1 MKQHHSIFP
10 PAASLACALI
20 LMLAACTSDALDEL
34 PPAGTDPDAR
44 PLTITVSDGGMYATG
59 QTRAQERG
67 YSTVFTEGDRIGLYV
82 VKDGTLEVKNLCL
95 TLQGGKWTLPAGT
108 SQLLYSPDKSY
119 HAYYPYRKDGD
130 LNGKVSPGDEDFFKS
145 VVQLWSVNPDQS
157 TYAQYTASDL
167 MTARGVYNNHTL
179 SFAMEHRMSL
189 FILQVPATKYTYTEK
204 IDSREISKSYYRY
217 TAVISENSFWQE
229 NPCTARLLVNTKSL
243 ALLDP
248 EPYKYYYNGAKETFN
263 LKYSQLN
270 LQPGK
275 YTVHTLDDSKVTE
288 EFRSL
293 KAGDYYMQDG
303 SILPGDEDVKPF
315 RDELQESC
323 LGVVF
328 WVGEIEGKHWTRPG
342 SPKGD
347 CLLMR
352 DHPECVHGMVV
363 AMRDVSSQKVKWA
376 TGKGATEDIYEW
388 AQKSFKD
395 FTSGEQADWEEI
407 RASDIYFGYCSS
419 RLMALYG
426 SRNSDTTFPVCNAIA
441 DYAAVHP
448 APAGSS
454 GWFLPSQYE
463 LATLFFGAPIH
474 FGESGSP
481 YYYEN
486 LQMLNKINPQI
497 AMASGNE
504 LIGEYW
510 SSNESSTGTGTVAWR
525 VNLALPGY
533 GVRPK
538 NNTYKV
544 RAVLAF

>member
-67 YSTVFTEGDRIGLYV
+67 YSTVFTEGDCIGLYV

-95 TLQGGKWTLPAGT
+95 TLQGGKWTLPAGA

-119 HAYYPYRKDGD
+119 HAYYPYQNDSD
-130 LNGKVSPGDEDFFKS
+130 MNGKVSPGDKDFFKLL
-145 VVQLWSVNPDQS
+145 VKAWSVKDNQS

-189 FILQVPATKYTYTEK
+189 LILQVPATKYNYTEK
-204 IDSREISKSYYRY
+204 IDGREISKSYYRY
-217 TAVISENSFWQE
+217 TAAISKNSYWQE
-229 NPCTARLLVNTKSL
+229 NPCTARLLVNTKETAVL
-243 ALLDP
+243 VPGA
-248 EPYKYYYNGAKETFN
+248 YKYYYNGAEETFN
-263 LKYSQLN
+263 FDYSQLK

-275 YTVHTLDDSKVTE
+275 YTVHQVGDSKVTE
-288 EFRSL
+288 KFRSL

-328 WVGEIEGKHWTRPG
+328 WVGEIEGIHWTQIDR
-342 SPKGD
+342 KMGD
-347 CLLMR
+347 RLLMR

-363 AMRDVSSQKVKWA
+363 AMRDASSQKVKWA
-376 TGKGATEDIYEW
+376 TGKGTTEHIYKW
-388 AQKSFKD
+388 VQKSFNE

-407 RASDIYFGYCSS
+407 LASDIYFGYCSS
-419 RLMALYG
+419 RLMPLYG
-426 SRNSDTTFPVCNAIA
+426 SRHSDTTFPALDAIA
-441 DYAAVHP
+441 DYAATYP

-454 GWFLPSQYE
+454 GWFLPGSYE
-463 LATLFFGAPIH
+463 LATLCFGVPTNFA
-474 FGESGSP
+474 GD
-481 YYYEN
+481 YTQLN
-486 LQMLNKINPQI
+486 MLKKTINPQI
-497 AMASGNE
+497 DKAVGDKLIGKYWSGNE
-504 LIGEYW
+504 WGSLDKVW
-510 SSNESSTGTGTVAWR
+510 HVDVTT
-525 VNLALPGY
+525 PDY
-533 GVRPK
+533 GVKPK
-538 NNTYKV
+538 TNTYEV

>member
-67 YSTVFTEGDRIGLYV
+67 YSTVFTEGDCIGLYV

-95 TLQGGKWTLPAGT
+95 TLQGGKWTLPAGA
-108 SQLLYSPDKSY
+108 SQLFYSPDKSY
-119 HAYYPYRKDGD
+119 HAYYPYQNDNYM
-130 LNGKVSPGDEDFFKS
+130 NGKVSPGDEDFFKY
-145 VVQLWSVNPDQS
+145 VVDEWSVNPDQS

-217 TAVISENSFWQE
+217 TAVISENLYWQE
-229 NPCTARLLVNTKSL
+229 NPYTARLLVNTKSL

-248 EPYKYYYNGAKETFN
+248 GPYKYYYDGTEETFN
-263 LKYSQLN
+263 FDYSQLN

-275 YTVHTLDDSKVTE
+275 YTVHQVDDSKVTE
-288 EFRSL
+288 VFRSL

-315 RDELQESC
+315 RDELRKSC

-328 WVGEIEGKHWTRPG
+328 WVGEIEGMHWTRT
-342 SPKGD
+342 GD
-347 CLLMR
+347 KAGDRLLMR

-363 AMRDVSSQKVKWA
+363 AMRDASSQEVKWA
-376 TGKGATEDIYEW
+376 TGKGATEGIYEW
-388 AQKSFKD
+388 AESFKD

-407 RASDIYFGYCSS
+407 QKSDLSFGYCSS

-426 SRNSDTTFPVCNAIA
+426 SRNSDTTFPVYDAIA
-441 DYAAVHP
+441 TYATARP
-448 APAGSS
+448 APTGSS
-454 GWFLPSQYE
+454 GWFLPGKNE
-463 LATLFFGAPIH
+463 LATLCFGVPTNFA
-474 FGESGSP
+474 GD
-481 YYYEN
+481 YTQLN
-486 LQMLNKINPQI
+486 MLKKTINPQI
-497 AMASGNE
+497 DKAVGDKLIGKYWSGNE
-504 LIGEYW
+504 WGSLDKVW
-510 SSNESSTGTGTVAWR
+510 HVDVTT
-525 VNLALPGY
+525 PDY
-533 GVRPK
+533 GVK
-538 NNTYKV
+538 LKTNTYKV

>member
-20 LMLAACTSDALDEL
+20 LMLAACTSAALDEL

-67 YSTVFTEGDRIGLYV
+67 YRTVFTEGDRIGLYV
-82 VKDGTLEVKNLCL
+82 VKDGTLEVENLCL

-108 SQLLYSPDKSY
+108 SQLLYSPDRSY
-119 HAYYPYRKDGD
+119 HAYYPYRD
-130 LNGKVSPGDEDFFKS
+130 NSYMSGKVSPGDEDFFK
-145 VVQLWSVNPDQS
+145 VVVYYWLVENNQN

-167 MTARGVYNNHTL
+167 MTARGVYSNHTL

-189 FILQVPATKYTYTEK
+189 LILQVPATKYTYTEK
-204 IDSREISKSYYRY
+204 IDGREISKSYYRY
-217 TAVISENSFWQE
+217 TAVISENSYWQE
-229 NPCTARLLVNTKSL
+229 NPCTARLLVNTKSPKI
-243 ALLDP
+243 LDP
-248 EPYKYYYNGAKETFN
+248 GPYEYYYKGNRETFYF
-263 LKYSQLN
+263 KYSQLN

-275 YTVHTLDDSKVTE
+275 YTVHKVGDNEAGKE
-288 EFRSL
+288 EFRPL
-293 KAGDYYMQDG
+293 AAGDYYMQDG
-303 SILPGDEDVKPF
+303 SILPGNGDVRLF
-315 RDELQESC
+315 RDELQKSC

-328 WVGEIEGKHWTRPG
+328 WVGEIDEMHWTQTGRLE
-342 SPKGD
+342 GD
-347 CLLMR
+347 HLLMR

-363 AMRDVSSQKVKWA
+363 AMHDTPQEVKWA
-376 TGKGATEDIYEW
+376 AGKGETESAYVW
-388 AQKSFKD
+388 AKSFND
-395 FTSGEQADWEEI
+395 FTPGEQADWEEI
-407 RASDIYFGYCSS
+407 RKSDLYFGYFRS
-419 RLMALYG
+419 RLMALYD
-426 SRNSDTTFPVCNAIA
+426 SRHNDTTFPVYNAIA
-441 DYAAVHP
+441 TYAGEHP

-454 GWFLPSQYE
+454 GWFLPGIYE
-463 LATLFFGAPIH
+463 LATLCFGVP
-474 FGESGSP
+474 ESYTEKGST

-510 SSNESSTGTGTVAWR
+510 SSNESGTVAWR
-525 VNLALPGY
+525 VNLDSPGY
-533 GVRPK
+533 GVKPK
-538 NNTYKV
+538 TDTYKV

>member
-108 SQLLYSPDKSY
+108 SQLLYSPGRSY

-130 LNGKVSPGDEDFFKS
+130 LTGGVLPGDEDFFKS
-145 VVQLWSVNPDQS
+145 VVNAWPVESNQR

-167 MTARGVYNNHTL
+167 MTARGVYSNHTL

-204 IDSREISKSYYRY
+204 IDGQEISKSYYRY
-217 TAVISENSFWQE
+217 TAVLSKNSYWQE
-229 NPCTARLLVNTKSL
+229 NPCTARLLVNTKNPKV
-243 ALLDP
+243 LDP
-248 EPYKYYYNGAKETFN
+248 GPYEYYYNGNRETFN
-263 LKYSQLN
+263 FDYSQLN

-275 YTVHTLDDSKVTE
+275 YTIHEIDSNEAGKE
-288 EFRSL
+288 EFRPL
-293 KAGDYYMQDG
+293 AAGDYYMQDG
-303 SILPGDEDVKPF
+303 SILPGNENVRPF

-328 WVGEIEGKHWTRPG
+328 WVGEIDEMHWTQTKDY
-342 SPKGD
+342 KGD
-347 CLLMR
+347 HLLMS

-363 AMRDVSSQKVKWA
+363 AMHDASQEVKWA
-376 TGKGATEDIYEW
+376 IGKGATESAYDW
-388 AQKSFKD
+388 AQSFEDK
-395 FTSGEQADWEEI
+395 FTIGENDDWKEI
-407 RASDIYFGYCSS
+407 RKSYMYFGYCRS

-426 SRNSDTTFPVCNAIA
+426 SRHDDTTFPVYNAIA

-454 GWFLPSQYE
+454 GWFLPGVNE
-463 LATLFFGAPIH
+463 LATLCFGAPDN
-474 FGESGSP
+474 FTASESP
-481 YYYEN
+481 YYFTN
-486 LQMLNKINPQI
+486 LKMLKEIINPQI

-510 SSNESSTGTGTVAWR
+510 SSNESSTVAWR

-533 GVRPK
+533 GMK
-538 NNTYKV
+538 SKTYTYKV

>member
-95 TLQGGKWTLPAGT
+95 TLQGGKWTLPAGA

-119 HAYYPYRKDGD
+119 HAYYPYQKDNYM
-130 LNGKVSPGDEDFFKS
+130 NGKVSPGDEDFFKY
-145 VVQLWSVNPDQS
+145 VVDEWSVNPDQS

-167 MTARGVYNNHTL
+167 MTARGMYNNHTL

-189 FILQVPATKYTYTEK
+189 LILQVPATKYNYAEK
-204 IDSREISKSYYRY
+204 IDGREISKSYYRY
-217 TAVISENSFWQE
+217 TAVISENSYWQE
-229 NPCTARLLVNTKSL
+229 NPCTARLLVNTKETAGSVQGSY
-243 ALLDP
+243 
-248 EPYKYYYNGAKETFN
+248 EYYYNGAKETFIFY
-263 LKYSQLN
+263 YSQLN

-275 YTVHTLDDSKVTE
+275 YTLHTLGDSKVTE
-288 EFRSL
+288 KFRPL

-315 RDELQESC
+315 RDELRKSC

-328 WVGEIEGKHWTRPG
+328 WVGEIEGIHWTQTG
-342 SPKGD
+342 TLAGD
-347 CLLMR
+347 RLLMR

-363 AMRDVSSQKVKWA
+363 AMRDASSQEVKWA
-376 TGKGATEDIYEW
+376 TGKGATEGIYEW
-388 AQKSFKD
+388 AESFKD

-407 RASDIYFGYCSS
+407 QKSDLSFGYCSS

-426 SRNSDTTFPVCNAIA
+426 SRNSDTTFPVYDAIA
-441 DYAAVHP
+441 TYATARP
-448 APAGSS
+448 APTGSS
-454 GWFLPSQYE
+454 GWFLPGKNE
-463 LATLFFGAPIH
+463 LATLCFGVPTNFA
-474 FGESGSP
+474 GD
-481 YYYEN
+481 YKQLN
-486 LQMLNKINPQI
+486 MLKKTINPQI
-497 AMASGNE
+497 DKAVGDKLTGA
-504 LIGEYW
+504 YW
-510 SSNESSTGTGTVAWR
+510 SSKEFKEIVWY
-525 VNLALPGY
+525 VNLNIPDY
-533 GVRPK
+533 GVKPK
-538 NNTYKV
+538 TNTYKV

>member
-67 YSTVFTEGDRIGLYV
+67 YSTVFTEGDCIGLYV
-82 VKDGTLEVKNLCL
+82 VKNGTLEVKNLCL
-95 TLQGGKWTLPAGT
+95 TLQGGKWTLPAGA

-119 HAYYPYRKDGD
+119 HAYYPYQNDSD
-130 LNGKVSPGDEDFFKS
+130 MNGKVLPGDEDFFKY
-145 VVQLWSVNPDQS
+145 VVQLWVVNPDQR

-189 FILQVPATKYTYTEK
+189 LILQVPATKYTYTEK
-204 IDSREISKSYYRY
+204 IDGQEISKSYYRY
-217 TAVISENSFWQE
+217 TAVISENVYWQE
-229 NPCTARLLVNTKSL
+229 NPCTARLLRNTT
-243 ALLDP
+243 DP
-248 EPYKYYYNGAKETFN
+248 THLNPGPYKYYYNGTKKTFN
-263 LKYSQLN
+263 FDYSQLK

-288 EFRSL
+288 KFRSL

-328 WVGEIEGKHWTRPG
+328 WVGEIEGMHWTRTG
-342 SPKGD
+342 SQKGD
-347 CLLMR
+347 RLLMR

-363 AMRDVSSQKVKWA
+363 AMDDTSSQKVKWV
-376 TGKGATEDIYEW
+376 TGKGATEYIYEW

-454 GWFLPSQYE
+454 GWFLPSKYE

-474 FGESGSP
+474 FSESGSP

-497 AMASGNE
+497 AMASGNK

-533 GVRPK
+533 GVRSK
-538 NNTYKV
+538 TDTYKV